1 MLYVKNNNL
10 DFTKNDVERIS
21 NRFGFSALTSKI
33 LLSRGLQEGQISA
46 LLSDG
51 RESVVSHWEL
61 PNVDAAAQRIEQAM
75 MTGEKIAVFGDYDA
89 DGICATSI
97 IVNSLRNIGYDEVI
111 YYIPNRISEGY
122 GLNNFA
128 IDIIAEQGCSLLITV
143 DCGISNAEE
152 IAYASQKGIDTVVT
166 DHHLPGEYLPDAII
180 VNPHLG
186 ENKALHSLC
195 GAVVALKLMCVL
207 LDEDVYYENCDLA
220 AIATI
225 ADMVELSGENRHIVK
240 FGLERINTK
249 VNKNINCLID
259 ECIKNKKTIKADDI
273 AYFIAPAINAAG
285 RLDQADKCVELFTG
299 TTFDP
304 EETAAIL
311 AHDNYNR
318 RKVEKETFES
328 ALKIISEIDLSET
341 RAIILCDK
349 TWHQGVL
356 GVAASKIKNIF
367 FRPVMLFTENEG
379 EYVGSARSV
388 EGLNIHDAIESCS
401 DYVSHFGGHF
411 MAAGLSIEPRN
422 FDAFKGAFEKH
433 LESADKNWFVPKAV
447 FDVSAQTD
455 DINMSFIKEMEKLE
469 PFGKGN
475 NPPVIALHDV
485 RVSEFSRMGENSNH
499 FRCKLQSGTNEI
511 AAVAFSN
518 TMHLDEGISYDA
530 VISPQKN
537 EWNGRASVQAVIRDI
552 KPSVSK
558 ECLDKVVKIN
568 ESSFELSCSQAFYG
582 GDSLYKEEAKF
593 SELKQKLKM
602 SAFSTAILAMDEY
615 AVNTVSKAL
624 GQEFLTLDVRFKD
637 IEKAKTN
644 YNTLIIAP
652 DIERIDLSAYKNVY
666 IVCEYGTK
674 AMYKALRA
682 QGKVYIIS
690 EYKRTGGKEYNLDIA
705 RLRDIYLKVK
715 KATLNRNNDV
725 LIKGTTDI
733 VLWESRAAL
742 RIFRESGLVEYDINK
757 KEFMLTDKKK
767 TDITKSA
774 TFTNMQAGD

>member
-1 MLYVKNNNL
+1 MLYVKKDNL

-21 NRFGFSALTSKI
+21 TRFGFSALTSAI
-33 LLSRGLQEGQISA
+33 LLSRGLEEEEIVK

-51 RESVVSHWEL
+51 RESIVPHWEL
-61 PNVDAAAQRIEQAM
+61 PNAQEAAQRIEQAM
-75 MTGEKIAVFGDYDA
+75 MTGEKVAVFGDYDA
-89 DGICATSI
+89 DGICGTSI
-97 IVNSLRNIGYDEVI
+97 IVNCLRSIGYDEVI

-122 GLNNFA
+122 GLNNSA
-128 IDIIAEQGCSLLITV
+128 IDLIAEEGCTLLITV
-143 DCGISNAEE
+143 DCGISNTVE
-152 IAYASQKGIDTVVT
+152 IAYAAQKGIETVVT
-166 DHHLPGEYLPDAII
+166 DHHLPGEHLPDTII

-186 ENKALHSLC
+186 DNEALHSLC
-195 GAVVALKLMCVL
+195 GAAVALKLMSAL
-207 LDEDVYYENCDLA
+207 LDEGVYYDYCDLA

-240 FGLERINTK
+240 SGLERINSK
-249 VNKNINCLID
+249 ANKNINCLID

-328 ALKIISEIDLSET
+328 ALEIINGMDLSEMH
-341 RAIILCDK
+341 AIILYDK
-349 TWHQGVL
+349 SWHQGVL

-401 DYVSHFGGHF
+401 QYISHFGGHF
-411 MAAGLSIEPRN
+411 MAAGLSIQPKN
-422 FDAFKGAFEKH
+422 FDAFKDAFEKY
-433 LESADKNWFVPKAV
+433 LESADSSWFVPKAG
-447 FDVSAQTD
+447 FDVSAKTD
-455 DINMSFIKEMEKLE
+455 DISMSFIKEMEKLE

-475 NPPVIALHDV
+475 EPPVVALRNV
-485 RVSEFSRMGENSNH
+485 TVSEFSRMGESGDH
-499 FRCKLQSGTNEI
+499 FRCKLKSDKVKI

-518 TMHLDEGISYDA
+518 SMSLEEGMCYDA

-537 EWNGRASVQAVIRDI
+537 EWNGRTSVQAVIRDI
-552 KPSVSK
+552 KPTASD
-558 ECLDKVVKIN
+558 ECLDKIIGSN
-568 ESSFELSCSQAFYG
+568 EAAFELSRSQAFYG
-582 GDSLYKEEAKF
+582 GVYAEPEQANF
-593 SELKQKLKM
+593 MELKEKLHN
-602 SAFSTAILAMDEY
+602 SAFSTAILAVDGYSITALRE
-615 AVNTVSKAL
+615 AL
-624 GQEFLTLDVRFKD
+624 GEEFLALDIRSKD
-637 IEKAKTN
+637 IEAAKTN

-652 DIERIDLSAYKNVY
+652 DIESIDLNAYKNVY

-674 AMYKALRA
+674 GIYKALRA

-690 EYKRTGGKEYNLDIA
+690 EYKSSGDATYKLDIQK
-705 RLRDIYLKVK
+705 LRNIYLELK
-715 KATLNRNNDV
+715 KAILGRNNDV
-725 LIKGTTDI
+725 FINGTADI
-733 VLWESRAAL
+733 ALWEARAAL
-742 RIFRESGLVEYDINK
+742 KIFKESGLMEYDINK

-767 TDITKSA
+767 TDITKST
-774 TFTNMQAGD
+774 TFKSMQAGD